1 MQVTGCCYCG
11 TCLATLLIE
20 EVEFMS
26 ANRDPNAVVQFY
38 FGNAARDLSHL
49 LPPDEATDLE
59 QLHLKLD
66 ELEVIANEIEN
77 AHEHIS
83 FLFRDISY
91 FIKGK

>member
-1 MQVTGCCYCG
+1 
-11 TCLATLLIE
+11 
-20 EVEFMS
+20 MS

-66 ELEVIANEIEN
+66 ELEVIANEIED